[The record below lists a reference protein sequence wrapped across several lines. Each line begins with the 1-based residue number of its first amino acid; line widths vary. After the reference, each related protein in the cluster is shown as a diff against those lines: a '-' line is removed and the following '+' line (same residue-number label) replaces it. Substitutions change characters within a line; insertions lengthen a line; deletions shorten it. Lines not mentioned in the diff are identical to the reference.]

1 MNDDKRDDDDK
12 RADVL
17 FAQGIT
23 RLGVVPS
30 TNTAPPNPFSHVL
43 VCDTLGRKGQRVKVI
58 RNNRRIALVEFED
71 GLKLTLNS
79 MAIRRG

>member
-1 MNDDKRDDDDK
+1 MTHDNRSDEDK

-23 RLGVVPS
+23 RLGAESPA
-30 TNTAPPNPFSHVL
+30 NTAAPNPFPYVL
-43 VCDTLGRKGQRVKVI
+43 VWDAMGRKGQRVKVI

-71 GLKLTLNS
+71 GFRLTLNS
-79 MAIRRG
+79 AAIRRG